1 MLVLPIIDL
10 LILMGWTT
18 LSIGAV
24 LKAVYV
30 TTNYRPTM
38 IGLGPLDCVIAAG
51 VFLLLA
57 MALAART
64 WVKLNEPA
72 LIAARRS
79 LRTQSVYDASLANG
93 ENGARVDPTLPEAPP
108 LEAAAFRGVVG
119 RG

>member
-10 LILMGWTT
+10 LILLGWTT

-24 LKAVYV
+24 LKAVYI
-30 TTNYRPTM
+30 TTHYRPTM
-38 IGLGPLDCVIAAG
+38 VGLGPLDCVIAAG

-72 LIAARRS
+72 LVAARRS
-79 LRTQSVYDASLANG
+79 LRAQAIYGVSQANG
-93 ENGARVDPTLPEAPP
+93 DNGGRVEPGAS
-108 LEAAAFRGVVG
+108 EAAPLGAASMRGAGG